1 MTMNLKR
8 LVSLQLVVLN
18 TLSESNDS
26 IVCPPKKMRASAGG
40 RKKNALEVR
49 EALFS
54 DFVDVR
60 ENMKG
65 RFPKRLL
72 RLKAKQLYSEWLREN
87 SLADQMPLHRNES
100 SEQRTLHFKG
110 KDIFVKEKHM
120 LSRERITCF
129 TTVSSSLEMNI
140 LPEFVFKDKG
150 IQTKINSPPNMHYQ
164 WSPSGSYRLEH
175 TLKTISHL
183 PNRYHIFSEKD
194 YAIYVLDNLPC
205 I

>member
-1 MTMNLKR
+1 
-8 LVSLQLVVLN
+8 
-18 TLSESNDS
+18 
-26 IVCPPKKMRASAGG
+26 
-40 RKKNALEVR
+40 
-49 EALFS
+49 
-54 DFVDVR
+54 
-60 ENMKG
+60 MKG
-65 RFPKRLL
+65 RLPKRLL

-87 SLADQMPLHRNES
+87 PLADQMPLHRNES

-110 KDIFVKEKHM
+110 QDVFVKEKHM

-140 LPEFVFKDKG
+140 LPEFVFKGEG
-150 IQTKINSPPNMHYQ
+150 IRTKINSPPTVHYQ
-164 WSPSGSYRLEH
+164 WSPSGSYRLEN

-183 PNRYHIFSEKD
+183 PSRYHIFSEKD